1 MFKQKNIIFLGK
13 FSTNYLNH
21 KLHSCFGFNLVL
33 VQEPGEIY
41 ADWYVASFYDTGFSG
56 SSKKEYCLDLQ
67 EFLNEF
73 PLCFVMHTVAVNYKK
88 LEDSHIHRIIE
99 ELIEF
104 S

>member
-1 MFKQKNIIFLGK
+1 MKKIKNI
-13 FSTNYLNH
+13 H
-21 KLHSCFGFNLVL
+21 
-33 VQEPGEIY
+33 PGEIL
-41 ADWYVASFYDTGFSG
+41 
-56 SSKKEYCLDLQ
+56 KE